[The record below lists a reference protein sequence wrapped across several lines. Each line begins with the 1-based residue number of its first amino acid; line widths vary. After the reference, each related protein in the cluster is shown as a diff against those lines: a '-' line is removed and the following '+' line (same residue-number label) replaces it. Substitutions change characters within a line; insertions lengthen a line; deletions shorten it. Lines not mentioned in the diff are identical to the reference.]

1 VLAKSFLSYVIA
13 PLRDRS
19 ARSYKLVISTS
30 CSEASWV
37 VRLCMLHHIGLCK
50 LKSSKTM
57 CSLLFNSR
65 SGISK
70 ISKG

>member
-1 VLAKSFLSYVIA
+1 MLAKSFLSYVIA

-30 CSEASWV
+30 CSKASWV
-37 VRLCMLHHIGLCK
+37 VGLCMLHHIRLCK
-50 LKSSKTM
+50 LKSLKTM
-57 CSLLFNSR
+57 CSLLFDSKSR
-65 SGISK
+65 ISK